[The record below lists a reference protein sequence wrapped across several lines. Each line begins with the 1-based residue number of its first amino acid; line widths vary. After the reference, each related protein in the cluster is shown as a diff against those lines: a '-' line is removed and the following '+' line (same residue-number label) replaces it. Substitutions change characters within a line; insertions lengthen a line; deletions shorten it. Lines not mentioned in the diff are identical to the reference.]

1 MRTQYPRGS
10 LGAAVPLLLRQR
22 ESNLKGSAFAQ
33 SHARQGSL
41 KGVRRYAEPFGRSEN
56 AVSSNG
62 ATECRNFCYRER
74 VRQ

>member
-1 MRTQYPRGS
+1 

-41 KGVRRYAEPFGRSEN
+41 KRVRRYAEPLGRSEN
-56 AVSSNG
+56 AVSSDG
-62 ATECRNFCYRER
+62 AAEHRNFCQRER
-74 VRQ
+74 VCQ